1 MSLISILTTF
11 IKRFKPR
18 RYTTLRVEFPIMLP
32 CDFSPDEYSHTD
44 LLRAFSDEIESKALA
59 VYTIL
64 VNTYGIKPKRLRG
77 TIIPILDTSPTP
89 RNKIVTTCRVPED
102 TPIVL
107 INDDRIQMFGGNC
120 VFLS

>member
-1 MSLISILTTF
+1 MSLNAP

-18 RYTTLRVEFPIMLP
+18 RYTTLRIEFPVTLP
-32 CDFSPDEYSHTD
+32 PDFSPDEYSD
-44 LLRAFSDEIESKALA
+44 KDFLRMFSDEIESKALA

-89 RNKIVTTCRVPED
+89 RNKIVIKCRVPED
-102 TPIVL
+102 APIEHIRDVL
-107 INDDRIQMFGGNC
+107 VQTFKGNC
-120 VFLS
+120 TFFV

>member
-1 MSLISILTTF
+1 MSLTTF

-32 CDFSPDEYSHTD
+32 RNFSPDEYSDKD
-44 LLRAFSDEIESKALA
+44 LLRMFSDEIESKALA

-89 RNKIVTTCRVPED
+89 RNKIVIKCEVPED
-102 TPIVL
+102 APIAL
-107 INDDRIQMFGGNC
+107 INDDHIQMFGGNC
-120 VFLS
+120 VFFS

>member
-77 TIIPILDTSPTP
+77 TIIPILNTSPTP
-89 RNKIVTTCRVPED
+89 RNKIVIKCRIPED
-102 TPIVL
+102 APMKHIRDVL
-107 INDDRIQMFGGNC
+107 VQTFKGNC
-120 VFLS
+120 TFFV